1 MIEKAR
7 AAIEAEKK
15 AAVAELQGSIADIS
29 VSVASRLVGED
40 LGDDDH
46 RQILFVRSSW
56 VNLPVLTKAIK
67 TGLFHSIP
75 SIPHDIVIEFVR
87 IPSEVV
93 RATPLRSSSSICA

>member
-46 RQILFVRSSW
+46 RRIIERY
-56 VNLPVLTKAIK
+56 VNEA
-67 TGLFHSIP
+67 GSFH
-75 SIPHDIVIEFVR
+75 
-87 IPSEVV
+87 
-93 RATPLRSSSSICA
+93 AN